1 MGAFPTDEA
10 NRGTAAVKSGT
21 GGNGLRG
28 MRYQPVLG
36 FQCLSFSSI
45 M

>member
-21 GGNGLRG
+21 GRNELRG
-28 MRYQPVLG
+28 MRYHPALG
-36 FQCLSFSSI
+36 FQCWSFSSI